1 MQNDL
6 ICPKCKKLL
15 YFNLDEWGRTPWH
28 LHCDFCHINIGTDN
42 KQKAVELIQK
52 YNKNNTYIEYY
63 DNDIQVLFEKGKAKI
78 IKENKLD
85 YKKY

>member
-6 ICPKCKKLL
+6 ICPKCKNPL

-28 LHCDFCHINIGTDN
+28 LHCYICKINIGTN
-42 KQKAVELIQK
+42 RQQKAIELIQK

-63 DNDIQVLFEKGKAKI
+63 NNDIQVLWEEGKLKI
-78 IKENKLD
+78 FKEVIKECQ
-85 YKKY
+85 

>member
-6 ICPKCKKLL
+6 ICPKCKKPL

-42 KQKAVELIQK
+42 RQKAVELIQK
-52 YNKNNTYIEYY
+52 YNKKDTYLEYC
-63 DNDIQVLFEKGKAKI
+63 DNDIQVLWEEKELKLFKEI
-78 IKENKLD
+78 INDTE
-85 YKKY
+85 